1 MQIFSIL
8 LLATLVTGCHGYYQ
22 SHIYGNENS
31 PYFQVPVDSMLVLT
45 KPVTIPANTEHVFFQ
60 NNKLT
65 PIRDVNRY
73 LPYCEIQV
81 SAARSSEQ
89 IIEPDEFIIFK
100 VYQLNKFQ
108 LAKGGSFVRAGMK
121 DDADGEDFE
130 VVATVMELY
139 SERQPHVR
147 RLLCAAWGLP
157 QSMSFVTV
165 RMIREQL
172 TGYFDLRLQMGDQPA
187 PKVSIPAERTRPNLL
202 GY

>member
-1 MQIFSIL
+1 MQRFLIL
-8 LLATLVTGCHGYYQ
+8 VVAALLAACQGYYQ
-22 SHIYGNENS
+22 KHVHGNENS
-31 PYFQVPVDSMLVLT
+31 PYFYVPVDSILVLSR
-45 KPVTIPANTEHVFFQ
+45 PVTIPAKTEHVFFQ

-81 SAARSSEQ
+81 SAARSSAQ
-89 IIEPDEFIIFK
+89 TIEPDEFVIFK
-100 VYQLNKFQ
+100 VYQLNKFL
-108 LAKGGSFVRAGMK
+108 LAKGGFINAGMR
-121 DDADGEDFE
+121 DDSGGEDFE

-139 SERQPHVR
+139 SERQPEVR
-147 RLLCAAWGLP
+147 RLLCASWGLP

-172 TGYFDLRLQMGDQPA
+172 DGYFDLRLQMGDSP
-187 PKVSIPAERTRPNLL
+187 VSEVRIPADRTRRNVL

>member
-1 MQIFSIL
+1 MQRFLIL
-8 LLATLVTGCHGYYQ
+8 VVAVLLTACQGYYQ
-22 SHIYGNENS
+22 RHIHGNENS
-31 PYFQVPVDSMLVLT
+31 SYFYVPVDSVLVLAR
-45 KPVTIPANTEHVFFQ
+45 PVTIPSHTEHVFFQ
-60 NNKLT
+60 SNKLM

-81 SAARSSEQ
+81 SAARSSTQ
-89 IIEPDEFIIFK
+89 TIEPDEFIIFK

-108 LAKGGSFVRAGMK
+108 LAKDGFIHAGMR
-121 DDADGEDFE
+121 DDSGGEDFE

-165 RMIREQL
+165 RIIREQL
-172 TGYFDLRLQMGDQPA
+172 AGYFDLRLHTGDEPA
-187 PKVSIPAERTRPNLL
+187 SEVRIPAERTRRNIL

>member
-1 MQIFSIL
+1 MQRFL
-8 LLATLVTGCHGYYQ
+8 LLLVAALLTACHGYYQ
-22 SHIYGNENS
+22 RHIYGNENS
-31 PYFQVPVDSMLVLT
+31 PYFYVPVDSMLVVT
-45 KPVTIPANTEHVFFQ
+45 TPITIPAKTEHVFFQ
-60 NNKLT
+60 DNKLM

-81 SAARSSEQ
+81 SAARSSTQ
-89 IIEPDEFIIFK
+89 TIEPDEFVIFK

-108 LAKGGSFVRAGMK
+108 LARGNFIYAGMR
-121 DDADGEDFE
+121 DDSGGEDFE

-139 SERQPHVR
+139 SERQPQVR

-172 TGYFDLRLQMGDQPA
+172 AGYFDLHLQMGDKP
-187 PKVSIPAERTRPNLL
+187 VRNVRIPAERTRRNVL